1 MDRQYYT
8 LKDMRDRNFQAT
20 MTPKEIADYLDI
32 KIWLNIYDLDE
43 TIKAMNNGDAG
54 YYIYELN
61 RDF

>member
-8 LKDMRDRNFQAT
+8 LKDMRDRTFQAT
-20 MTPKEIADYLDI
+20 MTPKEIADFLDI
-32 KIWLNIYDLDE
+32 KIWLDIYDLDE

-61 RDF
+61 RDL